1 MHRKLLREI
10 EPEEFVLDA
19 SVELLNIKEA
29 AAFFKISPFTLRRL
43 QQQREVSFIKVDG
56 AVRFA
61 KSDLL
66 GYLQRKRI
74 AAVRE
79 LV

>member
-1 MHRKLLREI
+1 MRKTLRSI
-10 EPEEFVLDA
+10 EPEEITFES

-29 AAFFKISPFTLRRL
+29 AAFLKISVPTMRRL
-43 QQQREVSFIKVDG
+43 LQQREVSFIKVGG

-61 KSDLL
+61 KSDIV
-66 GYLQRKRI
+66 GYLMRKRRPAI
-74 AAVRE
+74 HE